1 MIGER
6 IQEIRK
12 ENGLSQEE
20 FGKRLAVSRNVV
32 AKYENGLVEPPE
44 LFINHLCI
52 KFGVSENW
60 LKTGE
65 GETYSAITEE
75 DLFSEKLGKI
85 LASENDMIKDII
97 SKASE
102 LDDDYL
108 LMLHQLIDGMLA
120 KQLKK

>member
-65 GETYSAITEE
+65 GEIYSAITEE

>member
-1 MIGER
+1 MISER
-6 IQEIRK
+6 IQVIRK
-12 ENGLSQEE
+12 ESGLSQEE

-44 LFINHLCI
+44 LFINHLSI

-65 GETYSAITEE
+65 GEIYTAITEE

-102 LDDDYL
+102 LDEDYL

>member
-65 GETYSAITEE
+65 GQTYSAITEE

>member
-65 GETYSAITEE
+65 GEIYGAITEE

>member
-65 GETYSAITEE
+65 GEVYSAINEE